1 MPEEQQAAEEPA
13 HVLHVNG
20 TGFFSKGACTACEFV
35 SKGHPNDIRRLWDQY
50 HPDGGARVI
59 QMPQRLPLPPA
70 SEDPFIQKLECR
82 IIVLLTHMV
91 DFKRNETLL
100 VAAGI
105 AQARAVYLGE
115 SNIQASEYLSTMMGR
130 IAHLSRRTRE
140 KMRHPSRIGN
150 REEQQRLLEG
160 EIL

>member
-1 MPEEQQAAEEPA
+1 MPEESQEESV
-13 HVLHVNG
+13 HLLHVDG
-20 TGFFSKGACTACEFV
+20 TGFFSKGSCTGCGFV
-35 SKGHPNDIRRLWDQY
+35 SKGHPDDIRRRWMEY

-59 QMPQRLPLPPA
+59 EMPRRLPIPA
-70 SEDPFIQKLECR
+70 PSEDPFVQKLECR
-82 IIVLLTHMV
+82 IIVLLTQLV
-91 DFKRNETLL
+91 DFKRNEALY

-115 SNIQASEYLSTMMGR
+115 SNEKASEYVSTMMGR

-150 REEQQRLLEG
+150 REEQQLLLEG

>member
-1 MPEEQQAAEEPA
+1 MAEEDGQEESV
-13 HVLHVNG
+13 HVLHVDG
-20 TGFFSKGACTACEFV
+20 TGFFSKGICTGCHFV
-35 SKGHPNDIRRLWDQY
+35 SKGHPDQIHRQWEEY

-59 QMPQRLPLPPA
+59 ELPQRLPVPLP
-70 SEDPFIQKLECR
+70 SEDPFVQKLECR
-82 IIVLLTHMV
+82 IIVLLTQMV
-91 DFKRNETLL
+91 DFKRKEALY

-105 AQARAVYLGE
+105 AQSRAVYLGE
-115 SNIQASEYLSTMMGR
+115 SNVQASEYISTMMGR

>member
-1 MPEEQQAAEEPA
+1 MTEEESQEESV
-13 HVLHVNG
+13 HVLHVEG
-20 TGFFSKGACTACEFV
+20 TGFFSKGICTGCSFI
-35 SKGHPNDIRRLWDQY
+35 SKGHPDQIRRQWEKY

-59 QMPQRLPLPPA
+59 ELPQRLPVPPP
-70 SEDPFIQKLECR
+70 SEDFFVQKLECR
-82 IIVLLTHMV
+82 IIILLTQMV
-91 DFKRNETLL
+91 DFKRNEALY

-105 AQARAVYLGE
+105 AQSRAVYLGE
-115 SNIQASEYLSTMMGR
+115 SNVQASEYISTMMGR

-160 EIL
+160 EVL